1 LTKYKF
7 LSVNFQNLSKYRV
20 DLNTLQDE
28 VLAISEKVVL
38 RVEDL
43 LDRIVED
50 VSWCRGLEAVWEKD
64 CLLYTSVSEDAKSQ
78 SRMLVDSALD
88 FQDVLREREQIG
100 KKESLQLV
108 SSTGW

>member
-1 LTKYKF
+1 
-7 LSVNFQNLSKYRV
+7 VI
-20 DLNTLQDE
+20 
-28 VLAISEKVVL
+28 AISVKVVL

-50 VSWCRGLEAVWEKD
+50 VSWCRGLEAVWERD
-64 CLLYTSVSEDAKSQ
+64 CLLQTSISEDTRSHSK
-78 SRMLVDSALD
+78 MLIDSALD

-108 SSTGW
+108 FYTVF